1 MSLHVES
8 VGVGPPLVLLH
19 GWALHSGL
27 WQPLLPRLAQA
38 HRLHLVDLPGHG
50 YSPSVEPYTLDRI
63 VALLDA
69 QFAAEAGPLRVLGW
83 SLGGLVAM
91 RWAARHAARIGQLV
105 LMCTSPRFVRASDWP
120 DAMEAQTLS
129 RFGDELRVAFRATL
143 LRFLSLQVKDSEQ
156 GRASLAL
163 LRARLFE
170 RGEPSGATLQRALAL
185 LADTDLRAEIP
196 ALAQPALVIAGGH
209 TPFLSHPKRIVELLD
224 EFLAA

>member
-1 MSLHVES
+1 
-8 VGVGPPLVLLH
+8 
-19 GWALHSGL
+19 
-27 WQPLLPRLAQA
+27 
-38 HRLHLVDLPGHG
+38 
-50 YSPSVEPYTLDRI
+50 
-63 VALLDA
+63 
-69 QFAAEAGPLRVLGW
+69 
-83 SLGGLVAM
+83 M

-196 ALAQPALVIAGGH
+196 ALAQPALVIAGGRDMLAPAGAGRWLAQHLPQGRFALIDAAGH